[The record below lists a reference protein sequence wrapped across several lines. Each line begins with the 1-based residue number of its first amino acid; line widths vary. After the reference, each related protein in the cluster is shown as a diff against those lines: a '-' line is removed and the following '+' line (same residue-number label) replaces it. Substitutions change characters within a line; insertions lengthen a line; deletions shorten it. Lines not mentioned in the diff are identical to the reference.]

1 MTSPTP
7 LNAPRT
13 EPEPEERRLPGHR
26 MRVLMAGGAEFE
38 VRITNRDRVAWDK
51 TAPRHKWGTVAE
63 VPFLASTFLAWS
75 ASYREGLTDLKFEA
89 FEKECDH
96 LEDLRADEAG
106 DDARPTR

>member
-7 LNAPRT
+7 LHTAT
-13 EPEPEERRLPGHR
+13 PEPEQRTLPGHR
-26 MRVLMAGGAEFE
+26 MRVTMSDGAEFE

-51 TAPRHKWGTVAE
+51 TAPRHKWGSAQD

-75 ASYREGLTDLKFEA
+75 AAYREGLTELKFER
-89 FEKECDH
+89 FQDECD
-96 LEDLRADEAG
+96 DIADIKHDAE

>member
-7 LNAPRT
+7 LHTTTPDPDERT
-13 EPEPEERRLPGHR
+13 LPGHR
-26 MRVLMAGGAEFE
+26 MRVSMSDGAEYT

-51 TAPRHKWGTVAE
+51 TAPRHKWGNASE

-75 ASYREGLTDLKFEA
+75 AAYREGLTDLKFEQFSDA
-89 FEKECDH
+89 CD
-96 LEDLRADEAG
+96 DLADVTETD

>member
-7 LNAPRT
+7 LHATPT
-13 EPEPEERRLPGHR
+13 EPEDGRVLPGHR
-26 MRVLMAGGAEFE
+26 MRVCMNNGDEYT

-51 TAPRHKWGTVAE
+51 TAPRHKWGNASE

-75 ASYREGLTDLKFEA
+75 AAYREGLTDLKFEA
-89 FEKECDH
+89 FTDACD
-96 LEDLRADEAG
+96 DLADVTETD